1 MTNHRKSTFQ
11 HMGATVTESSTWPC
25 ENGQRISEI
34 SRPCRSSMTVAPNT
48 QIQKGDGPGCLVK

>member
-25 ENGQRISEI
+25 SNGEPNSPFHGHVED
-34 SRPCRSSMTVAPNT
+34 SMTVAPDT
-48 QIQKGDGPGCLVK
+48 PLSKD